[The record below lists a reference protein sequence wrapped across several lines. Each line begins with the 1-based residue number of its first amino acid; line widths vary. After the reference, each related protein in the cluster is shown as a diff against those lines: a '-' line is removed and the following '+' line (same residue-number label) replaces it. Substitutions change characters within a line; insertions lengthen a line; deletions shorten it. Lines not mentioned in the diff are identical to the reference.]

1 MSALGPRL
9 GIERLSN
16 HRADRCNASSP
27 AQTRAM
33 AYGMSGQPATRSAD
47 LIQDLANFLLIRGP
61 YSWLGWGWKGCSQ
74 HYYFPPEFNEVR
86 TDFPLLRRWVWDRN
100 LSSELAFVRAGL
112 RRAVGAVQGD
122 LGRQRGLHTRLLQGH
137 RADGLQGLAGDHQ
150 DEVSTDNRTTGK
162 CRRQSCPPLVPA
174 KLVAAACT
182 LGTATRGSRRLSEVF
197 EMSSAGKRSNLI
209 VDRDPTRLRPA
220 TARSGSAADMSA
232 GGRYRLAL
240 LKPPT
245 TAANSQRRALHPLP
259 LPALPSA
266 TSGSVPDSWFCC
278 KVRSVGGGPVPQIT
292 LSPKTKA
299 AQPQGGPAARRRS
312 PQGTKKKLPK
322 ASKRD
327 AHRGRFGHLQRPGIE
342 PGSLPWQG
350 SILPLDQR
358 CIPG

>member
-122 LGRQRGLHTRLLQGH
+122 LGRQRGLHARLFQGH
-137 RADGLQGLAGDHQ
+137 GADGLQGLAGDHQ
-150 DEVSTDNRTTGK
+150 DEVSTDSTDDG
-162 CRRQSCPPLVPA
+162 
-174 KLVAAACT
+174 
-182 LGTATRGSRRLSEVF
+182 
-197 EMSSAGKRSNLI
+197 
-209 VDRDPTRLRPA
+209 
-220 TARSGSAADMSA
+220 
-232 GGRYRLAL
+232 
-240 LKPPT
+240 
-245 TAANSQRRALHPLP
+245 
-259 LPALPSA
+259 
-266 TSGSVPDSWFCC
+266 
-278 KVRSVGGGPVPQIT
+278 
-292 LSPKTKA
+292 
-299 AQPQGGPAARRRS
+299 
-312 PQGTKKKLPK
+312 
-322 ASKRD
+322 
-327 AHRGRFGHLQRPGIE
+327 
-342 PGSLPWQG
+342 
-350 SILPLDQR
+350 
-358 CIPG
+358 

>member
-86 TDFPLLRRWVWDRN
+86 TDFALLRRWVWDRN

-162 CRRQSCPPLVPA
+162 CRRQSYPPLVPA

-259 LPALPSA
+259 DPPPAPGHAARPGNVSFPSA
-266 TSGSVPDSWFCC
+266 TSGSPIPDRADSSS
-278 KVRSVGGGPVPQIT
+278 RYGSIDDPASRAP
-292 LSPKTKA
+292 LS
-299 AQPQGGPAARRRS
+299 GPAG
-312 PQGTKKKLPK
+312 Q
-322 ASKRD
+322 
-327 AHRGRFGHLQRPGIE
+327 PG
-342 PGSLPWQG
+342 
-350 SILPLDQR
+350 
-358 CIPG
+358 